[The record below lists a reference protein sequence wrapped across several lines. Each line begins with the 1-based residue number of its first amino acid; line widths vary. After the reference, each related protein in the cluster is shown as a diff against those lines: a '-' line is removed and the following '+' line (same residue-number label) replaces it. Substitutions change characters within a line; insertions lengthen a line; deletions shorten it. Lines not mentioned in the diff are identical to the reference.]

1 MLLFRL
7 NRFPQTWHSN
17 GLSPVCDRMCLS
29 NTDAAVKGL
38 PQYTQRR
45 LFAGPCLN
53 GCLDPGNERYFVN
66 IGDFLDL
73 IHVL

>member
-1 MLLFRL
+1 
-7 NRFPQTWHSN
+7 
-17 GLSPVCDRMCLS
+17 MCLS
-29 NTDAAVKGL
+29 NTEAAVKGL

-66 IGDFLDL
+66 IGVLDL
-73 IHVL
+73 IHVAKMTLKSLKLFKIH